1 MDGTGNWIGRKS
13 VPCGDIFLILA
24 EAPARMRSS
33 TEPVR
38 LLDSTLREGE
48 QHPGV
53 SFTEKQRAQLAWE
66 LDSFGVDQI
75 EISPVIS
82 PVHRSST
89 RTILGLGLGADIVC
103 HGRALAADVD
113 IHADLGAEW
122 CAAYIG
128 ISEIHMRDKLRI
140 TREQAERRAVDAVER
155 AKSYGMKIRL
165 TLEDGSRAD
174 PAFAIRMARAVYEA
188 GVDRISLPDTTG
200 AMLPEQMAD
209 FVRMIRREVGCGLDV
224 HCHNDMGLALAN
236 SLAGIGA
243 GADQLHVTINGIG
256 ERTGI
261 PSLAE
266 AAVVVSRPPFMPS
279 RRLRLDTLCDM
290 SRHLE
295 LYTGMM
301 TPESMPIVG
310 SSAYKHKAGTHLS
323 AIMRNPEAYEVL
335 PPGAVGNRRK
345 VVFGGLTGA
354 AGAARLLDM
363 LGVDSSADAS
373 RAAADGLKSL
383 GRDIIEIDMPTSDAY
398 AKTAATPASS
408 ETEDIT
414 A

>member
-1 MDGTGNWIGRKS
+1 MEGRIGT
-13 VPCGDIFLILA
+13 
-24 EAPARMRSS
+24 

-66 LDSFGVDQI
+66 LDAFGVDQI

-82 PVHRSST
+82 PTHYSST
-89 RTILGLGLGADIVC
+89 KTILGLGLAADIVS

-113 IHADLGAEW
+113 IHAKLGAEW

-128 ISEIHMRDKLRI
+128 ISEIHLRDKLRI
-140 TREQAERRAVDAVER
+140 TREQAARRAVDAVER
-155 AKSYGMKIRL
+155 ARSYGMKVRL

-174 PAFAIRMARAVYEA
+174 PAFAIRMAREVYEA

-200 AMLPEQMAD
+200 AMLPGQMAD

-224 HCHNDMGLALAN
+224 HCHNDLGLALAN

-243 GADQLHVTINGIG
+243 GADQMHVTVNGLG

-261 PSLAE
+261 PTLAE

-279 RRLRLDTLCDM
+279 RRLRLETLCDL
-290 SRHLE
+290 SRHIGM
-295 LYTGMM
+295 YTGLE
-301 TPESMPIVG
+301 TPESMPVVG

-323 AIMRNPEAYEVL
+323 AIMRNPEAYEVV
-335 PPGAVGNRRK
+335 PPETVGNRRRM
-345 VVFGGLTGA
+345 VFGGLTGA
-354 AGAARLLDM
+354 AGASRLLDM
-363 LGVDSSADAS
+363 LGADSSADAS
-373 RAAADGLKSL
+373 RAAADGLKAL
-383 GRDIIEIDMPTSDAY
+383 GRDIIEMDMADCRKAPARPAEPPS
-398 AKTAATPASS
+398 AK
-408 ETEDIT
+408 
-414 A
+414 